1 MEIGLLRARHGF
13 VTGSIMTQTIMLKR
27 DLQVLNDS
35 TCRLG

>member
-13 VTGSIMTQTIMLKR
+13 VTGSIMTHTIMLKR

-35 TCRLG
+35 SGRPG